1 MKDERY
7 TVENPPEEGVEVW
20 VAGPDW
26 RSVRYSVWAHGG
38 FLLENGC
45 LHRTE
50 ESAKAHAKR
59 MLMVDDILE
68 LLDRWEEDAQ
78 YWPANHLHYSHLLHD
93 VRKVINEASEKLPTG
108 GTAEYGTH
116 LRIR

>member
-68 LLDRWEEDAQ
+68 LLDRWEEEA
-78 YWPANHLHYSHLLHD
+78 WPANHLLHE
-93 VRKVINEASEKLPTG
+93 VHKVINEANKKLPTG
-108 GTAEYGTH
+108 VTAEYGTH